1 MRPINEHT
9 ITDAVVDSLRACPDP
24 RLKEILASLAR
35 HLHGFVKETRL
46 TEAEWLQG
54 IEFLTATGHMTDAKR
69 QEFILLSDALGV
81 SMLTVAQNHAQ
92 PPGTTE
98 ATVFGPFHL
107 EHAPEFEL
115 GADIANGAPGEPL
128 FVDAT
133 VHGPHGEPVRGAIVD
148 VWQADE
154 DGFYDVQVRG
164 LEEPRARGV
173 LHTDA
178 EGRLR
183 FRTILPVAYPVPT
196 DGPVGRM
203 LVASGRHPWRPAH
216 VHFRIQAP
224 GYKTLIT
231 HVFRAGDPY
240 LASDVVFGVRA
251 SLIAPYVPHA
261 AGTGPHGREVAGRYH
276 TLRFDFVLAAREADP
291 AAPEPDAAAAP
302 MRRPP
307 PRT

>member
-1 MRPINEHT
+1 MHQINEHN
-9 ITDAVVDSLRACPDP
+9 ITDAVVDRLDACPDP
-24 RLKEILASLAR
+24 RLKEILASLVR
-35 HLHGFVKETRL
+35 HLHGFVRETRL

-69 QEFILLSDALGV
+69 QEFILLSDTLGV

-107 EHAPEFEL
+107 EHAPAYAQ

-133 VHGPHGEPVRGAIVD
+133 VRGPDGEIVRDAVVD

-154 DGFYDVQVRG
+154 DGYYDVQIPG
-164 LEEPRARGV
+164 LEQARARGV
-173 LHTDA
+173 LRSDA

-196 DGPVGRM
+196 DGPVGQM

-224 GYKTLIT
+224 GYRTLIT

-240 LASDVVFGVRA
+240 LDSDVVFGVRA
-251 SLIAPYVPHA
+251 SLVADYVAHA
-261 AGTGPHGREVAGRYH
+261 AGTGPQGRDIAGPYH
-276 TLRFDFVLAAREADP
+276 TLHYDFVLARSEAEPASNARTAQ
-291 AAPEPDAAAAP
+291 AAPA
-302 MRRPP
+302 RPP
-307 PRT
+307 VRA